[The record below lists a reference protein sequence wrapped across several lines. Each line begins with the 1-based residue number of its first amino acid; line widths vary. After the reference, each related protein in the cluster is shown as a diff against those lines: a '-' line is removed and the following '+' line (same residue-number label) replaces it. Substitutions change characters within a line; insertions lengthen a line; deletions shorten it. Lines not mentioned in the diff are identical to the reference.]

1 MYVTKQILQQISEE
15 HNKVTNGT
23 DNSDNNIDDDNTS
36 SMNNESA
43 TLEKHLLLVIPYQG
57 KKGDHILKS
66 LKKGMW
72 KMLPNNVKL
81 RTAFK

>member
-23 DNSDNNIDDDNTS
+23 DNSDNNIDDDNIS
-36 SMNNESA
+36 SMNNKSA

-66 LKKGMW
+66 LKKGM
-72 KMLPNNVKL
+72 
-81 RTAFK
+81 

>member
-23 DNSDNNIDDDNTS
+23 DNSDNNIDDDNIS

-43 TLEKHLLLVIPYQG
+43 TLEKHLLLVIHYQG

-66 LKKGMW
+66 LKKGM
-72 KMLPNNVKL
+72 
-81 RTAFK
+81 

>member
-23 DNSDNNIDDDNTS
+23 DNSDNNIDDDNIS

>member
-23 DNSDNNIDDDNTS
+23 DNSDNNIDDDNIS

-66 LKKGMW
+66 LKKGM
-72 KMLPNNVKL
+72 
-81 RTAFK
+81 